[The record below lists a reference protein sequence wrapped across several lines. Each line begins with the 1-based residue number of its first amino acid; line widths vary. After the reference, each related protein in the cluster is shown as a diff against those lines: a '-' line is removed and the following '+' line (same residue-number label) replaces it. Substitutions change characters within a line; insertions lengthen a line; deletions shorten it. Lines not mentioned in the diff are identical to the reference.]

1 MEKESKEKKDYVDT
15 TVARREWYTQREWD
29 RVVGWGEVPAKY
41 SQLQKCNTNEPSK
54 ETP

>member
-29 RVVGWGEVPAKY
+29 RIVGWGTVPEEY
-41 SQLQKCNTNEPSK
+41 SMLQKSNTDDTLK